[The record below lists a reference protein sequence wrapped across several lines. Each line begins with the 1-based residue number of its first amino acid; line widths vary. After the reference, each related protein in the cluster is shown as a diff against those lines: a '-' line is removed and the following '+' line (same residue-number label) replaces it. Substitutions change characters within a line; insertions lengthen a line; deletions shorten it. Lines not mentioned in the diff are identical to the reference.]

1 LPAVRRRLLLLVAT
15 AAHVGGGCRVDVAMD
30 VDVEEDGSGRV
41 EVVVALDRDAARR
54 VPGLDDQL
62 VVDDLE
68 SAGWDVSGPSPV
80 DGGGVEVRA
89 TKGFASLDGLAD
101 VVAEVS
107 GRDGPLS
114 DLVVERDR
122 VAFGDTWR
130 VRGEA
135 DLRDGLEAFGDAGLR
150 ERLGGTSFGMS
161 EEELEEAAGRPLDE
175 AVRFRVSADV
185 PGGGGSW
192 EPVLGERTALTADS
206 RTWDWTRLALLV
218 LAGVLALGA
227 VVMVLARPRGGTRS
241 GTPTRPRTPARPAG

>member
-1 LPAVRRRLLLLVAT
+1 M
-15 AAHVGGGCRVDVAMD
+15 DVA
-30 VDVEEDGSGRV
+30 VEEDGSGRV

-54 VPGLDDQL
+54 VPGLEDQL
-62 VVDDLE
+62 AVDDLE
-68 SAGWDVSGPSPV
+68 AAGWEVTGPERV

-89 TKGFASLDGLAD
+89 SKGFASLDGLGD

-122 VAFGDTWR
+122 AAFGETWR

-161 EEELEEAAGRPLDE
+161 EDELEEAAGGPLHE
-175 AVRFRVSADV
+175 AVRFRVTADV
-185 PGGGGSW
+185 PGGSGSW
-192 EPVLGERTALTADS
+192 EPVLGERTALEADS
-206 RTWDWTRLALLV
+206 RTWEWPRLALL
-218 LAGVLALGA
+218 ALALVLGLGA
-227 VVMVLARPRGGTRS
+227 ATMLLVRPRRATQ
-241 GTPTRPRTPARPAG
+241 A